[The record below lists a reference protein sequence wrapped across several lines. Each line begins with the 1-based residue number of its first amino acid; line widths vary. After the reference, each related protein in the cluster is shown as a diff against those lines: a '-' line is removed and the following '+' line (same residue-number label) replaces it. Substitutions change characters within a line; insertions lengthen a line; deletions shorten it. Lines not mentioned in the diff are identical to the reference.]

1 MLYNH
6 FTEELL
12 GLQGVKITNVEQEEN
27 LRNELADI
35 NLEILRRTFI
45 KNNLEDA
52 QEEYDEANEKLE
64 KINNQIANSK
74 KKIKQARLLAKNAY
88 EVVDKYLN
96 DTYLDILYSNYN
108 LDYLKSIDEN
118 NFIEIY
124 NLLKSKGFYF
134 IEDIIINYMDI
145 FELDSYYLNKVLTY
159 LESKMGKDY
168 IKRIGLNMTI
178 LDKIIDTTINLEM
191 KED

>member
-1 MLYNH
+1 MI
-6 FTEELL
+6 F
-12 GLQGVKITNVEQEEN
+12 
-27 LRNELADI
+27 
-35 NLEILRRTFI
+35 
-45 KNNLEDA
+45 
-52 QEEYDEANEKLE
+52 
-64 KINNQIANSK
+64 
-74 KKIKQARLLAKNAY
+74 
-88 EVVDKYLN
+88 DKYLN

-134 IEDIIINYMDI
+134 IEDIIINYIDI

-159 LESKMGKDY
+159 LEAKMGKNY
-168 IKRIGLNMTI
+168 IKKIGHNMTI
-178 LDKIIDTTINLEM
+178 LNKIIDTTINLEM

>member
-1 MLYNH
+1 MI
-6 FTEELL
+6 F
-12 GLQGVKITNVEQEEN
+12 
-27 LRNELADI
+27 
-35 NLEILRRTFI
+35 
-45 KNNLEDA
+45 
-52 QEEYDEANEKLE
+52 
-64 KINNQIANSK
+64 
-74 KKIKQARLLAKNAY
+74 
-88 EVVDKYLN
+88 DKYLN

-108 LDYLKSIDEN
+108 LDYLKSIDAN

-134 IEDIIINYMDI
+134 IDDIIINYIDI

-159 LESKMGKDY
+159 LEDKMGKDY